1 MKRRIKMLFIIGIV
15 VLIGV
20 GLFSIS
26 KGIVNVG
33 YSSEDRLVEED
44 REKKEKQNK
53 VDTETS
59 KKFIGEVEDG
69 YSMVERI
76 FDDKNLEE
84 RRSELLQESE
94 PTVSG
99 ILNYIR
105 DVYKE
110 RFELLEVGEWKVAS
124 DADYILSSREV
135 SNYDWYRL
143 QQNSL
148 VYVSD
153 GAFIIDMFDSTYI
166 VYGYNYSST
175 DRLQLFVVDYSKS
188 KMNVKN
194 NTLFDF
200 GQEKGLLFYPEL
212 GYYENVDGVDIVYF
226 KEM

>member
-1 MKRRIKMLFIIGIV
+1 MLFILGIV

-20 GLFSIS
+20 GLFSVS
-26 KGIVNVG
+26 KGIVNKG
-33 YSSEDRLVEED
+33 YSSEARLVEED

-53 VDTETS
+53 VDTGTG
-59 KKFIGEVEDG
+59 KKFVGGIEDG

-94 PTVSG
+94 STVRG
-99 ILNYIR
+99 ILDYIR

-153 GAFIIDMFDSTYI
+153 GSFIIDMFDSTYV

-175 DRLQLFVVDYSKS
+175 DKLQLFVVDYSKS

-212 GYYENVDGVDIVYF
+212 GYYENVDGVDIIYF

>member
-1 MKRRIKMLFIIGIV
+1 MKRRIKALFILGIV

-20 GLFSIS
+20 CLFSVS
-26 KGIVNVG
+26 ECIVYKG
-33 YSSEDRLVEED
+33 YSSEARLVEED
-44 REKKEKQNK
+44 KAKKENQNK
-53 VDTETS
+53 VDTETG

-69 YSMVERI
+69 YSMVECI

-84 RRSELLQESE
+84 RRSELLQESDLK
-94 PTVSG
+94 VSG
-99 ILNYIR
+99 VLDYIR

-110 RFELLEVGEWKVAS
+110 RFESLEVGEWKVAS
-124 DADYILSSREV
+124 DADYILSSRKIA
-135 SNYDWYRL
+135 NYDWYRL

-166 VYGYNYSST
+166 VYVYNYSST

>member
-1 MKRRIKMLFIIGIV
+1 MKRHVRVLFILGIVGLIGI
-15 VLIGV
+15 

-26 KGIVNVG
+26 RGIVNIG
-33 YSSEDRLVEED
+33 YSSEARLVEENM
-44 REKKEKQNK
+44 EKKEKQNK
-53 VDTETS
+53 VETG
-59 KKFIGEVEDG
+59 KKFVGEVEDG

-94 PTVSG
+94 SIVKG
-99 ILNYIR
+99 ILDYIR

-110 RFELLEVGEWKVAS
+110 RFESLEVGEWRVAS

-135 SNYDWYRL
+135 ANYDWYRL

-153 GAFIIDMFDSTYI
+153 GAFIIDMFDATYV
-166 VYGYNYSST
+166 VYGYNYLST

-212 GYYENVDGVDIVYF
+212 GYYENVDGVDIIYF

>member
-1 MKRRIKMLFIIGIV
+1 MLFILGII

-20 GLFSIS
+20 GLFSVS
-26 KGIVNVG
+26 KGIVNKG
-33 YSSEDRLVEED
+33 YSSEARLVEED

-53 VDTETS
+53 VDTETG
-59 KKFIGEVEDG
+59 KKFVGEIEDG

-84 RRSELLQESE
+84 RRSELLQESK
-94 PTVSG
+94 PTVRG
-99 ILNYIR
+99 ILDYIR

-175 DRLQLFVVDYSKS
+175 DKLQLFVVDYSKS

>member
-1 MKRRIKMLFIIGIV
+1 MLFIIGIV

-94 PTVSG
+94 PTVSC

-175 DRLQLFVVDYSKS
+175 DKLQLFVVDYSKS

>member
-1 MKRRIKMLFIIGIV
+1 MLFILGIV
-15 VLIGV
+15 GLIGV

-33 YSSEDRLVEED
+33 YSSEARLVEENM
-44 REKKEKQNK
+44 EKKEKQNK
-53 VDTETS
+53 VETG
-59 KKFIGEVEDG
+59 KKFVGEVEDG

-99 ILNYIR
+99 ILDYIR

-110 RFELLEVGEWKVAS
+110 RFESLEVGEWRVAS

-135 SNYDWYRL
+135 TNYDWYRL

-175 DRLQLFVVDYSKS
+175 DKLQLFVVDYSKS